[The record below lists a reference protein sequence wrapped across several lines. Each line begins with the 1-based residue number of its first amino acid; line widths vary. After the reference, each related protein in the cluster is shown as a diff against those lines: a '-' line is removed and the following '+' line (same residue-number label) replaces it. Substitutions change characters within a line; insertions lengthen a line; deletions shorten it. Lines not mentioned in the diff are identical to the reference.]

1 MKRKKINGILFDFD
15 GTLTYPGSIDFDA
28 IKKEIGCPQDRY
40 ILEYI
45 EKQTPERR
53 EKLRNV
59 LELWEDDAAEESVPN
74 EGAEVCLSIL
84 KQWDIP
90 MGIFTRN
97 SMRSVQIALTKFK
110 SVSEKDFNPII
121 SRENS
126 IPKPHPDGVL
136 IAAWELGIPASE
148 LLVIGDFRFDII
160 AGNAGGALTVLLTN
174 YGKSNMLSG
183 DPEPDYII
191 DNLEQILGII
201 KTG

>member
-28 IKKEIGCPQDRY
+28 IRKEIGCPPDIY

-45 EKQTPERR
+45 EKQTPESRA
-53 EKLRNV
+53 KLREI
-59 LELWEDDAAEESVPN
+59 LESWEDEAAEGSAPN
-74 EGAEVCLSIL
+74 EGAELCLSTL
-84 KQWDIP
+84 KQWGMP
-90 MGIFTRN
+90 MSIFTRN
-97 SMRSVQIALTKFK
+97 SMRSIQIALKNFK
-110 SVSEKDFNPII
+110 SVSKKDFHTII

-136 IAAWELGIPASE
+136 IAARKLGIPASE

-160 AGNAGGALTVLLTN
+160 AGNTGGALTVLLTN
-174 YGKSNMLSG
+174 NGKSNMLSG

-201 KTG
+201 KPN

>member
-15 GTLTYPGSIDFDA
+15 GTLTHPGSIDFDA
-28 IKKEIGCPQDRY
+28 IKKEIGCPLNGY

-53 EKLRNV
+53 AKLRKI
-59 LELWEDDAAEESVPN
+59 LESWEDDAAEESVPN
-74 EGAEVCLSIL
+74 DGAEVCLSTL
-84 KQWDIP
+84 KQWGMPI
-90 MGIFTRN
+90 GIFTRN
-97 SMRSVQIALTKFK
+97 SMRSVQIALRKFK
-110 SVSEKDFNPII
+110 SISEKDFDPII

-136 IAAWELGIPASE
+136 IAAGKLGIPASE

-160 AGNAGGALTVLLTN
+160 AGNTGGALTVLLTN
-174 YGKSNMLSG
+174 NGKYNMLSD
-183 DPEPDYII
+183 DPEPGYLI

-201 KTG
+201 RSG